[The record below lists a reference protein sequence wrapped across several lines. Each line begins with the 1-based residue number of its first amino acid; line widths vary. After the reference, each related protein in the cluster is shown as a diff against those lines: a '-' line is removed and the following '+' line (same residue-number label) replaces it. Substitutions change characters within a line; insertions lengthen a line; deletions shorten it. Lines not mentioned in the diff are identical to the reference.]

1 MTVKNIS
8 FAILFLFLFV
18 SCSSLKQEYFRN
30 YEDMEFYNSEIKKVP
45 LNLKVIKDNRFVWIT
60 NLENISEEQNSINNA
75 LSEIIKQNNDL
86 YIKEFDSKYTRFIV
100 VALEKYE
107 QFKDIQK
114 VIGVEPAGKY
124 GAAIFNEM
132 TIEGKKYLCGYLF
145 VNKEA
150 GFGAAL
156 HEAVH
161 ILNKLNISGYLPG
174 YFDEILTIAIT
185 PTRGIV
191 EINNEKMD
199 YFKYCLREYGK
210 KNPSVNISDLIKDA
224 KSNVPFSQ
232 WITALF
238 LRYTKEKGGLIAL
251 VNEVQAQKD
260 LNTSVIEK
268 SLEKNIENVNIEFKE
283 WLSIC
288 GYY

>member
-8 FAILFLFLFV
+8 FAIFFLFLFV

-86 YIKEFDSKYTRFIV
+86 YVKDFDSKYTRFIV

-145 VNKEA
+145 VNKE
-150 GFGAAL
+150 
-156 HEAVH
+156 
-161 ILNKLNISGYLPG
+161 
-174 YFDEILTIAIT
+174 
-185 PTRGIV
+185 
-191 EINNEKMD
+191 
-199 YFKYCLREYGK
+199 
-210 KNPSVNISDLIKDA
+210 
-224 KSNVPFSQ
+224 
-232 WITALF
+232 
-238 LRYTKEKGGLIAL
+238 TKA
-251 VNEVQAQKD
+251 
-260 LNTSVIEK
+260 
-268 SLEKNIENVNIEFKE
+268 
-283 WLSIC
+283 
-288 GYY
+288 